1 MLHED
6 NSSTN
11 EQFQIAQEAATKRTK
26 EVIKMKKDFQT
37 NIEEIHEDYIKRI
50 ENAKIKSDME
60 VDKLKAE
67 AKKTILKARYRT
79 H

>member
-26 EVIKMKKDFQT
+26 EVVQIQKDFQT
-37 NIEEIHEDYIKRI
+37 NIEEIHEDYLKRI
-50 ENAKIKSDME
+50 ENAKRKKE
-60 VDKLKAE
+60 KLHGSRQIE
-67 AKKTILKARYRT
+67 ERS
-79 H
+79 